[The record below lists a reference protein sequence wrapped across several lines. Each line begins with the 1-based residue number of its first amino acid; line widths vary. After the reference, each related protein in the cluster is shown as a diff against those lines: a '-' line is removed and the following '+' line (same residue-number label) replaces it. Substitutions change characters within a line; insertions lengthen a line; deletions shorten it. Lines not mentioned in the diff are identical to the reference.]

1 MKKILP
7 SVISGFGAAVLSVVP
22 VIKAFSCCLF
32 VPLATIIALLLD
44 IRVNRNLEKITLS
57 KAIYFGFLTGFF
69 ITLFFVGFDIII
81 TFTTRTNDF
90 VEALPQSEI
99 LIKELNLGKIAD
111 EPLALMRSIS
121 QEIKDNGFSLF
132 YTFILF
138 ISNFITNVFWG
149 IIGGIVGMGLLNK
162 KLERIDL

>member
-22 VIKAFSCCLF
+22 VIKSFSCCLF

-69 ITLFFVGFDIII
+69 IPVFFVGFDIII

-90 VEALPQSEI
+90 VEALTQSEI
-99 LIKELNLGKIAD
+99 LIKELNLGKIAE
-111 EPLALMRSIS
+111 EPLALMRTIS
-121 QEIKDNGFSLF
+121 QEIKDKGFSLF
-132 YTFILF
+132 YTLILF
-138 ISNFITNVFWG
+138 ISNFITNVIFG
-149 IIGGIVGMGLLNK
+149 IIGGLVGMGLLNK
-162 KLERIDL
+162 KLERVDL